1 MARKAKQDNDDEPKK
16 VAMHTLKLDAAQA
29 EKLRQIII
37 GKGWVSFPVDHS
49 AFAFKGPD
57 LNVVHYKSGKCV
69 ISGRGTEEF
78 VKFSVEPDVTGQA
91 TLGYE
96 EELNPEWFE
105 EHAGLDE
112 SGKGDLFGPVVSA
125 CVIATGEM
133 TREWIR
139 LGIKDSKKLTDT
151 KIAELDKLIRSTPGV
166 TVKTTFAR
174 MAKYNEL
181 HSRFG
186 KNLNRLLG
194 WMHATSCEE
203 ALKDFELQHQRR
215 PQWGLLDQFS
225 EEPIVQK
232 ELARKGVEFDLR
244 MRTKA
249 ESDPV
254 VAAASIVARA
264 CFVRELDRLS
274 QDGRVELPKGSGR
287 EAKEAGIELVGR
299 LGPAILVNFAKLH
312 FRTAYEVRGLEPP
325 EAKPFIRRKK
335 AE

>member
-1 MARKAKQDNDDEPKK
+1 
-16 VAMHTLKLDAAQA
+16 
-29 EKLRQIII
+29 
-37 GKGWVSFPVDHS
+37 
-49 AFAFKGPD
+49 
-57 LNVVHYKSGKCV
+57 
-69 ISGRGTEEF
+69 
-78 VKFSVEPDVTGQA
+78 
-91 TLGYE
+91 
-96 EELNPEWFE
+96 
-105 EHAGLDE
+105 
-112 SGKGDLFGPVVSA
+112 VVSA

-133 TREWIR
+133 TREWIE
-139 LGIKDSKKLTDT
+139 LGIKDSKKLTDS
-151 KIAELDKLIRSTPGV
+151 KIAELDRIIRSTPGV
-166 TVKTTFAR
+166 AVKTTFMR

-215 PQWGLLDQFS
+215 PKWGLLDQFT
-225 EEPIVQK
+225 EEPLVQK

-264 CFVRELDRLS
+264 AFVREIDRLS
-274 QDGRVELPKGSGR
+274 QDGGVQLPKGSGS
-287 EAKEAGIELVGR
+287 EAKNAGIELVGR

-312 FRTAYEVRGLEPP
+312 FKTAYEVRGLEPP
-325 EAKPFIRRKK
+325 ATKPFVRRKK